1 MGLLSTA
8 ARTVAD
14 WVKLGYPESV
24 AKRIVSGDLP
34 MDEASRLKR
43 AEEQGYLSPV
53 VRGKTRLYHGTDGD
67 YGNLEPS
74 VHDEY
79 PVLSVDTTPDP
90 DYASGYAENRY
101 GRRDEIGNP
110 VVYPLLMRGRVSDEG
125 DVMSLLSGI
134 DEDAFYEMSPE
145 EVTDYLAQNG
155 VKSFNAFGGSDEVS
169 VLDPSIL
176 RSPNAAF
183 DPEYT
188 GRNILGG
195 VALPA
200 TAGLL
205 ALGQSEDADAGFVS
219 KGGKTLLEAWHGS
232 PHKFDKFS
240 MDQIGTGEGAQAYG
254 HGLYF
259 ADEIDVA
266 KGYQP
271 RDRGNEEWM
280 YDQYK
285 AAEEAGDQYMMDAWE
300 RAMMHESPIELR
312 ASAADPDY
320 DEYSQAAFAEVAD
333 LLEANPGSGS
343 LSKVE
348 IDVTPESLLD
358 WDKPLSEQ
366 SDYVRALLSDNA
378 GINSDKIMS
387 RIMDGGD
394 SDGFALLKDGDGY
407 TASADNAMFYEAKDF
422 ETKEEAVNWLN
433 EKVSK
438 YAEGSVRG
446 SDVYR
451 SLTNEAGSDG
461 IGQAVASNQLRDKG
475 IKGIKYLDG
484 NSRGAGDGTS
494 NYVIFDDSLI
504 NIAERGRATPGM
516 MATVAGTAGG
526 ASGIAAL
533 RDEVL
538 NQLAAAKTVKE
549 RGDIRAPNSETLH
562 KVTMAARDLERRL
575 EGHPAGW
582 LFPGGMLE
590 YLEQANREE
599 RPSAMT
605 RAMAFLDVL

>member
-34 MDEASRLKR
+34 MDRASRLKR

-205 ALGQSEDADAGFVS
+205 ALGQSEDADAGPLSKAAKIAALRAEANAARFGGDVDVS
-219 KGGKTLLEAWHGS
+219 YRGDHVAPTAEYGAPLHNLTEMIPEDVYGPAGKRLYGIGNDAVDTEAFEVLNAVRGNPDAEVRMYRAVPSDAPDEIADGDWVTTSRGYAEMHGQNALDGDYKVLEESTPARRLQS
-232 PHKFDKFS
+232 
-240 MDQIGTGEGAQAYG
+240 EGYPYEFG
-254 HGLYF
+254 YMKNGF
-259 ADEIDVA
+259 AD
-266 KGYQP
+266 P
-271 RDRGNEEWM
+271 RLL
-280 YDQYK
+280 
-285 AAEEAGDQYMMDAWE
+285 AG
-300 RAMMHESPIELR
+300 L
-312 ASAADPDY
+312 
-320 DEYSQAAFAEVAD
+320 
-333 LLEANPGSGS
+333 
-343 LSKVE
+343 
-348 IDVTPESLLD
+348 
-358 WDKPLSEQ
+358 
-366 SDYVRALLSDNA
+366 
-378 GINSDKIMS
+378 
-387 RIMDGGD
+387 
-394 SDGFALLKDGDGY
+394 
-407 TASADNAMFYEAKDF
+407 
-422 ETKEEAVNWLN
+422 
-433 EKVSK
+433 
-438 YAEGSVRG
+438 
-446 SDVYR
+446 
-451 SLTNEAGSDG
+451 
-461 IGQAVASNQLRDKG
+461 
-475 IKGIKYLDG
+475 
-484 NSRGAGDGTS
+484 
-494 NYVIFDDSLI
+494 
-504 NIAERGRATPGM
+504 
-516 MATVAGTAGG
+516 AGTAGG
-526 ASGIAAL
+526 ASLATAAA
-533 RDEVL
+533 
-538 NQLAAAKTVKE
+538 NKLAAAQAVKE
-549 RGDIRAPNSETLH
+549 QGDIRAPNSSLLH
-562 KVTMAARDLERRL
+562 DVTMGARDVQRRL
-575 EGHPAGW
+575 EGHPASLLYPEG
-582 LFPGGMLE
+582 LVD

-599 RPSAMT
+599 RPNWAT
-605 RAMAFLDVL
+605 RAWSLLDFL